1 MNNNRL
7 NEAKEYI
14 EIILILEELIYS
26 KIPQLINN
34 ELDKK
39 NIKTE
44 LQIDLDLNVEFLRR

>member
-26 KIPQLINN
+26 KVPQLINN